1 MEMTHSSYVRL
12 IKLEK
17 IKTFDIPT
25 NISIL
30 KNSAIFAGKHGLQL
44 DQKETPAQ
52 MFSFEYC

>member
-1 MEMTHSSYVRL
+1 MTDSSYVQL

-44 DQKETPAQ
+44 NQKETPAQ